1 MQHLNYVNKHVNN
14 AVSPRGRA
22 LLVHVTCLRRA
33 EAGHDQRALGLAL
46 ATVDSVDSLS
56 MWWIWTSLKHSAAQ
70 IALVYYPS

>member
-46 ATVDSVDSLS
+46 AEHVVDLDVAKALGGTNRPGVLS
-56 MWWIWTSLKHSAAQ
+56 KLKYQ
-70 IALVYYPS
+70 T